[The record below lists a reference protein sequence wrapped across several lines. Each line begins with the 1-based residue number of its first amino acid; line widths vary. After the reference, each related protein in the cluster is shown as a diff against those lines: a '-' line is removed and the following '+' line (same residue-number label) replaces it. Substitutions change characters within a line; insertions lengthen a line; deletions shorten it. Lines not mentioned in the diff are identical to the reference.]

1 MMPHEMQ
8 LERMN
13 SDIHALLP
21 KELACTVNLM
31 AHPAGGVAAVSALG
45 LGLAGHA
52 FGVWMGA
59 LAGAAEAS
67 QRLFAHLE
75 QDVPVADRPPVGT
88 AAAACGTGQAKGFAG
103 QKDEALRRRSGRL
116 SGGNVRITAGV

>member
-1 MMPHEMQ
+1 MPPEMQ

-13 SDIHALLP
+13 RDIHALLP
-21 KELACTVNLM
+21 QELASAVNLM
-31 AHPAGGVAAVSALG
+31 AHPVGGMAAVSALG

-59 LAGAAEAS
+59 MAGAAEAS

-75 QDVPVADRPPVGT
+75 QDVPVAERPPVGT
-88 AAAACGTGQAKGFAG
+88 ASADGLTRQAKRFAG
-103 QKDEALRRRSGRL
+103 KK
-116 SGGNVRITAGV
+116 TKH